1 MENWL
6 LSLLSF
12 FLFRSSLFFR
22 LFLLLSHYLIRQPF
36 SLPSS
41 LKKIFQQLA
50 LDRRNLLFDFCE
62 KFKLFRFFI
71 GSFNVL
77 INYLSNLLVAEF
89 DPNKTIFLHL
99 LSISSSFQLPSFYV
113 FDGKVQM
120 VRVIDLSSPNPI
132 GQRLSEMLR
141 SDGQSGSDR
150 IKHVAYFLFSIL

>member
-6 LSLLSF
+6 LNLLSF

-22 LFLLLSHYLIRQPF
+22 LFLLLSHYLIRQPLR
-36 SLPSS
+36 LPSS

-71 GSFNVL
+71 RSFNVL
-77 INYLSNLLVAEF
+77 INYLSNLFVAEF
-89 DPNKTIFLHL
+89 NSNKAIFLHL
-99 LSISSSFQLPSFYV
+99 LSISTSFQLPSFYV